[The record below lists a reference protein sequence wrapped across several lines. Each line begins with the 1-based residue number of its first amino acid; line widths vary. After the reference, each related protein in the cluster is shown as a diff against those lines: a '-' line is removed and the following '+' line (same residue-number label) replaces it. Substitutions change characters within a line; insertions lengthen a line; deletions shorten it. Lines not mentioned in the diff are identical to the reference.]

1 MKRLLRSLILALALS
16 PMAAIATGPVD
27 INAADAASLEQVK
40 GIGPA
45 KASAIVQFRE
55 QNGPFA
61 SVDDLVQVPGLGE
74 KTVAQIRDQL
84 KVGADGSTKKK

>member
-74 KTVAQIRDQL
+74 KTVAMIRDHL
-84 KVGADGSTKKK
+84 RVGSDGATKKK

>member
-61 SVDDLVQVPGLGE
+61 SVDELVQVPGLGE
-74 KTVAQIRDQL
+74 KTVAQIRDQIR
-84 KVGADGSTKKK
+84 VGSDGATKKK

>member
-1 MKRLLRSLILALALS
+1 MMKLLRSLILALALS
-16 PMAAIATGPVD
+16 PLAAMAVGSVD
-27 INAADAASLEQVK
+27 INTADAASLEQVK
-40 GIGPA
+40 GIGPT
-45 KASAIVQFRE
+45 KASAIVKFRE

-84 KVGADGSTKKK
+84 SVGAGTSGKTR

>member
-16 PMAAIATGPVD
+16 PLAAIATGPVD
-27 INAADAASLEQVK
+27 INAADAAALEQVK

-45 KASAIVQFRE
+45 KASAIIQFRE

-74 KTVAQIRDQL
+74 KTVAMIRDQL
-84 KVGADGSTKKK
+84 RVGSDGATKKK

>member
-1 MKRLLRSLILALALS
+1 MKRLLRSLIFALALS

-61 SVDDLVQVPGLGE
+61 SVDELVQVPGLGE
-74 KTVAQIRDQL
+74 KTVAQIRDQIR
-84 KVGADGSTKKK
+84 VGSDGATKKK

>member
-16 PMAAIATGPVD
+16 PMAVIASGPVD
-27 INAADAASLEQVK
+27 INTADAASLEQVK

-55 QNGPFA
+55 QNGPFT

-74 KTVAQIRDQL
+74 KTVAQIREQ
-84 KVGADGSTKKK
+84 VSVSTAVSKPAR

>member
-27 INAADAASLEQVK
+27 INSADAASLEQVK